1 MYRKLNYIV
10 YRRIIGYY
18 SGERDEDAFGK
29 VFIHVREI
37 FIYSFNFRHAKSF
50 ITRC

>member
-1 MYRKLNYIV
+1 MYHKLNYIV

-29 VFIHVREI
+29 I
-37 FIYSFNFRHAKSF
+37 FYTKKNNFFDFSFN
-50 ITRC
+50 

>member
-1 MYRKLNYIV
+1 MYHKLNYIV

-29 VFIHVREI
+29 NLNLIKI
-37 FIYSFNFRHAKSF
+37 FFFDI
-50 ITRC
+50 IIVT